1 MAAAASSESADK
13 DGWAKAVPIGVL
25 AGVPTAFFLQIGFLQ
40 SLRQRGVPTR
50 QTAGGWLLPAG
61 LGHALARDVCY
72 WAATQKQVQ
81 NPRPT
86 LAEEAVT
93 QVLVV
98 AAPLFFD
105 TLSVRAVEPG
115 FKPPP
120 LSRPLRLFWYG
131 CPPQAL
137 LGRMV
142 WIPFYNLAYVSAQQR
157 IGDETPT
164 REGLGLVA
172 GSLAA
177 SLFAYPLFM
186 FKTNLLLAD
195 DAAAASAAKPRAP
208 PAAAAGAA
216 PPAAR
221 ALAAARQFGS
231 LLRDAAVKT
240 CGADSLAQLAAR
252 ARTGSGLRLIALA
265 LFGGLGPHTYA
276 NLGPDVLCMGFARG
290 AYSLVAPK
298 AAE

>member
-1 MAAAASSESADK
+1 MTATASGGVVLSK
-13 DGWAKAVPIGVL
+13 YVGRGGFRLRIDG
-25 AGVPTAFFLQIGFLQ
+25 
-40 SLRQRGVPTR
+40 
-50 QTAGGWLLPAG
+50 
-61 LGHALARDVCY
+61 
-72 WAATQKQVQ
+72 
-81 NPRPT
+81 
-86 LAEEAVT
+86 
-93 QVLVV
+93 
-98 AAPLFFD
+98 
-105 TLSVRAVEPG
+105 
-115 FKPPP
+115 
-120 LSRPLRLFWYG
+120 
-131 CPPQAL
+131 
-137 LGRMV
+137 
-142 WIPFYNLAYVSAQQR
+142 
-157 IGDETPT
+157 IGDETPA

-195 DAAAASAAKPRAP
+195 DAAAASAAKTTRAP

-252 ARTGSGLRLIALA
+252 ARTGAGLRLIALA